1 MKRDKELQALTA
13 AFSTTALNS
22 RRIMDIAPHAITEP
36 SPSAGVCI
44 MKKRLCCAAIS
55 LSLGYSTISS
65 AHEAEVKTFSGDIH
79 GFALLQPGYVPA
91 AAEPAP
97 PRQEQLDLGSEFVR
111 LVQDSTDSLSD
122 AQQPGDI
129 SVPNWMRRHV
139 RSPADL
145 PAIGFNAADANANSC
160 EKTMYRPHPQLSAV
174 AERRRAQ
181 YFNSMASAAC
191 DAGVPVSLF
200 DALIIQES
208 RYNPMARSVMGAAG
222 LAQLMPGT
230 ARELGVWNSWDV
242 SQNLRGGATYLR
254 QQLDTFGNWAL
265 ALGAYN
271 AGPGN
276 VRKHKGVPPFRE
288 TRDYV
293 RTILSSVSRY
303 QRTMPTDG
311 NGQARTRRATL
322 ASF

>member
-1 MKRDKELQALTA
+1 M
-13 AFSTTALNS
+13 
-22 RRIMDIAPHAITEP
+22 
-36 SPSAGVCI
+36 
-44 MKKRLCCAAIS
+44 
-55 LSLGYSTISS
+55 
-65 AHEAEVKTFSGDIH
+65 AEDGTDNPLEMQQSG
-79 GFALLQPGYVPA
+79 P
-91 AAEPAP
+91 
-97 PRQEQLDLGSEFVR
+97 
-111 LVQDSTDSLSD
+111 
-122 AQQPGDI
+122 I
-129 SVPNWMRRHV
+129 SVPSWMRRHV
-139 RSPADL
+139 PIPTDL
-145 PAIGFNAADANANSC
+145 PAMGSDATVANAETC
-160 EKTMYRPHPQLSAV
+160 EKTTYRPHPQLSAA

-181 YFNSMASAAC
+181 HFNSMASAAC
-191 DAGVPVSLF
+191 DAGVPVVLF
-200 DALIIQES
+200 DALVIQES
-208 RYNPMARSVMGAAG
+208 RYKPMARSVMGAAG

-230 ARELGVWNSWDV
+230 ARDLGVWNSWDV

-303 QRTMPTDG
+303 QRTVATNG